1 MINVSKEVKFSLQ
14 DNPNIIK
21 ELKRKQAVLVGAYK
35 EKTIRYDD
43 KYESLEK
50 RGKFIRVR
58 SGLKNIISIKEKI
71 EDDDEQKVFK
81 RNEIEVEIGDIKK
94 MQYIL
99 ENIGLKETYTMEKYR
114 LKWQYDDAEINLDE
128 LPFGLFLEIHGEE
141 GKIEKVSNEL
151 GLNKNNIIIGTY
163 WDIFEKYKIEN
174 NISDKIKNIEFGDG
188 YSYKLAQ

>member
-141 GKIEKVSNEL
+141 EKIEKVSNEL

-163 WDIFEKYKIEN
+163 WDIF
-174 NISDKIKNIEFGDG
+174 
-188 YSYKLAQ
+188 